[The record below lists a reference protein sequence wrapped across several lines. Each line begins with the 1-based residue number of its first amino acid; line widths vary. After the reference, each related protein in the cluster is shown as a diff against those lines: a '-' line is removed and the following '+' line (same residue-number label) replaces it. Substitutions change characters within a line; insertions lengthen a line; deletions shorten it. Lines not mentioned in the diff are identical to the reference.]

1 MIIAM
6 RSDATEEQIEF
17 VCASIRHYGDKP
29 HVNRGEE
36 RVVIGAIGDGD
47 NKDHLQ
53 SLRAVD
59 GVENV
64 VPILQPYKVV
74 GRELQQQKTIVK
86 VGDLEIGGAGVVI
99 IAGAGSGE
107 NPPQLMG
114 NAPAAETAGGRGLRG
129 GGLPTPPPPPVFFGL
144 T

>member
-74 GRELQQQKTIVK
+74 GRELQQAKTIVR
-86 VGDLEIGGAGVVI
+86 VGDLEIGGPRLVVM
-99 IAGAGSGE
+99 AGACSGE
-107 NPPQLMG
+107 NPEQLV
-114 NAPAAETAGGRGLRG
+114 ETAAGGQAARAPELRG
-129 GGLPTPPPPPVFFGL
+129 GAYQ
-144 T
+144 